1 MGILAE
7 KLERC
12 RKAVILKDT
21 VESVEALVREIGSEL
36 MDFALRRCKPEIAK
50 EICQETLL
58 VIALKYREFRGSED
72 RQFRSWCYTILRRKL
87 SNYFR
92 DEKPALFEP
101 LSESEQWE
109 VIAARDKEIT
119 PGVPRAVLRFIAQNS
134 TGGLIRVMLAY
145 VLRGMSIKAQ
155 GGEIASKGRVKASWI
170 AQNFGLSERSVKYA
184 QRKLR
189 EFGWIDKDRQSH
201 QCVLNR
207 HGA

>member
-109 VIAARDKEIT
+109 IIAARDKEIA
-119 PGVPRAVLRFIAQNS
+119 PGVKDDLEYAMGLLGAHKPLCREWLWLHHIWEWDIQSITEAYGRTYNAVR
-134 TGGLIRVMLAY
+134 M
-145 VLRGMSIKAQ
+145 
-155 GGEIASKGRVKASWI
+155 
-170 AQNFGLSERSVKYA
+170 
-184 QRKLR
+184 
-189 EFGWIDKDRQSH
+189 H
-201 QCVLNR
+201 LNR
-207 HGA
+207 CLELAELLMEKHP